1 MNFLLR
7 SLVIYNFIMCEV
19 VINIV
24 LINENFNFQLSF
36 GEGIGNYMMIVRGFY
51 FNFICDNF
59 IFILFIRDVFVSGD
73 ILEINI
79 V

>member
-1 MNFLLR
+1 
-7 SLVIYNFIMCEV
+7 
-19 VINIV
+19 
-24 LINENFNFQLSF
+24 
-36 GEGIGNYMMIVRGFY
+36 MMIVRGFY